1 MEAAE
6 SVLLP
11 PSECNVTWQ
20 FALCL
25 ILPTLKQENPVPAKL
40 VTTNH
45 ATETLKIQ
53 HRSAT
58 VSGPRAAD
66 CCTSRPEVG
75 GGDKQKERVIEQ
87 RNT

>member
-25 ILPTLKQENPVPAKL
+25 ILPTLKQENPAPM
-40 VTTNH
+40 
-45 ATETLKIQ
+45 ET
-53 HRSAT
+53 
-58 VSGPRAAD
+58 GND
-66 CCTSRPEVG
+66 RPWTRLFHLSL
-75 GGDKQKERVIEQ
+75 DKG
-87 RNT
+87 T

>member
-25 ILPTLKQENPVPAKL
+25 ILPTLKQENPAQWKL
-40 VTTNH
+40 VTTDH
-45 ATETLKIQ
+45 ATETSAKICRNEIVVVFLQ
-53 HRSAT
+53 H
-58 VSGPRAAD
+58 
-66 CCTSRPEVG
+66 
-75 GGDKQKERVIEQ
+75 
-87 RNT
+87 